1 MSLVLLE
8 TAGAVATITLDRPQA
23 YNAFDKT
30 MRSELLQALTTVETD
45 PTLRVCIIK
54 GAGRGFSA
62 GNDLGDFDYD
72 PISDLIVGEYLPL
85 IEAIQ
90 NSQKLF
96 IAQLH
101 GSCAGI
107 ATAIAM
113 NCDFIT
119 MADDS
124 SLYLAFAAIG
134 IVPDGGCS
142 FQLMNAMGYHRALEA
157 IVEGRRITA
166 DECRESGIA
175 NRVFSAGVLES
186 ETRAWAEQLACT
198 APLANA
204 AAKKLLRGMVGRPLT
219 DTLKAEAEEQNALVK
234 SNDFKRGVSAFQ
246 KRTTPYFRGD

>member
-1 MSLVLLE
+1 MRFVLLE

-23 YNAFDKT
+23 YNAFNRT
-30 MRSELLQALTTVETD
+30 LRSELLEALTTVETD
-45 PTLRVCIIK
+45 PALRVCIIK

-62 GNDLGDFDYD
+62 GNDLEDFDYD

-85 IEAIQ
+85 IEAIHNGQ
-90 NSQKLF
+90 TLF

-107 ATAIAM
+107 ATAIAL
-113 NCDFIT
+113 NCDLIT

-157 IVEGRRITA
+157 IVEGHRITA
-166 DECRESGIA
+166 DECREFGIA
-175 NRVFSAGVLES
+175 NRVFSAEALAA
-186 ETRAWAEQLACT
+186 ETRAWAERLACT

-204 AAKKLLRGMVGRPLT
+204 AAKRLLRGMVGRPLA

-234 SNDFKRGVSAFQ
+234 SSDFKRGVAAFK
-246 KRTTPYFRGD
+246 KRTSPYFRGD